1 MAAKW
6 AGLVSR
12 MPCANHEKQQSP
24 IAGALLCHVGL
35 DLFGFW
41 RVAWGVRVANRL
53 GTRMDA
59 GPVAETV
66 RFELT
71 DGCPSAVFKTAG
83 LNHSPK
89 SPGGKPHILAACQ
102 RRCVLHAVG
111 FQHGRLACADDPR
124 LHMPSDL
131 SSSSV
136 SLEGTGGR
144 GTSASASARVCAI
157 SASGS
162 GVSCGSKSYSLMNSV
177 WSMASSR

>member
-1 MAAKW
+1 MS
-6 AGLVSR
+6 GLPEAVGVTARSQ
-12 MPCANHEKQQSP
+12 KQQSP
-24 IAGALLCHVGL
+24 IAGVFLRLLQPVLVLAGCMGL
-35 DLFGFW
+35 AGAYRLET
-41 RVAWGVRVANRL
+41 RVKPSC
-53 GTRMDA
+53 M
-59 GPVAETV
+59 AETV

-89 SPGGKPHILAACQ
+89 SPGWKPHILAARQ
-102 RRCVLHAVG
+102 RRRVLHAVG
-111 FQHGRLACADDPR
+111 FQYGRCARAKATR

-177 WSMASSR
+177 RSMASSR